1 MTNTDFASAGVFLSF
16 PSALAERERRALLL
30 GGAAAQTAARGLFS
44 RIGGPLAAP
53 KGLRQ
58 PATALPPILS
68 TQRYVGDNN
77 SSSTMISPAPT

>member
-53 KGLRQ
+53 KGLSNRQ
-58 PATALPPILS
+58 PPSLLFFPPSVMWATTTRP
-68 TQRYVGDNN
+68 RR
-77 SSSTMISPAPT
+77 